1 MGNNHSPLEEKSS
14 IDSFLCL
21 SLVTNGALD
30 FYNGSNFIQHAKN
43 GFPVRNFLP
52 FEYKFLAK
60 WFTRL
65 FFFFHEDV
73 HLALFIQPNY

>member
-14 IDSFLCL
+14 TDSFLCL

-43 GFPVRNFLP
+43 QFPLRNFLP
-52 FEYKFLAK
+52 LEYRFRTKR
-60 WFTRL
+60 FTRL
-65 FFFFHEDV
+65 LLIIFFS
-73 HLALFIQPNY
+73 